1 GGEPDD
7 GDDGGDG
14 PNDPEDDPS
23 DSDSDQEDASE
34 NPSGP
39 PNQLASALHQLSKAI
54 GKEKQPKARSLAK
67 PNKPDTFDGKDPTKL
82 NSFILQCKINF
93 RDNSAA
99 FPTDSDKVNFTLS
112 FLRGTALQWYE
123 PSILDDLYEPWMD
136 DWSLFVSGLRTN
148 FGIIDPVGDA
158 EEELDQLRMKEN
170 HHILRYNVDF
180 NRLAAYVPWGNAA
193 LCHRYYKG
201 LPDRIKDL
209 LSQQPKIRDLHKLKE
224 VTQTIDARY
233 WERNRKQTRS
243 EKGSAS
249 TDRSTDTAKKSK
261 NTNNSGNKNNN
272 SGPSRPTND
281 QQPCKNFSSSTPK
294 ASTPPFKKPDL
305 SSKLGK
311 DGKLTAEERKCRLD
325 NKLCMFCG
333 GA

>member
-1 GGEPDD
+1 MTTVTTPRGNSSNTPKKSQPPNSSEDRDQNPPDGGNDPDDNGDGGDGPGNNPGNGGGEPDD

-34 NPSGP
+34 NASGP
-39 PNQLASALHQLSKAI
+39 PNQLASALRQLSRAI
-54 GKEKQPKARSLAK
+54 GKEKQPKTRSLAK

-112 FLRGTALQWYE
+112 FLQGTALQWYE

-158 EEELDQLRMKEN
+158 EEEIDNLRMKEN

-180 NRLAAYVPWGNAA
+180 NRLAALVPWDDAA
-193 LCHRYYKG
+193 LCHRYYKAFPTASKTF
-201 LPDRIKDL
+201 LVNKRRL
-209 LSQQPKIRDLHKLKE
+209 
-224 VTQTIDARY
+224 
-233 WERNRKQTRS
+233 
-243 EKGSAS
+243 GS
-249 TDRSTDTAKKSK
+249 
-261 NTNNSGNKNNN
+261 
-272 SGPSRPTND
+272 
-281 QQPCKNFSSSTPK
+281 
-294 ASTPPFKKPDL
+294 
-305 SSKLGK
+305 
-311 DGKLTAEERKCRLD
+311 
-325 NKLCMFCG
+325 
-333 GA
+333 